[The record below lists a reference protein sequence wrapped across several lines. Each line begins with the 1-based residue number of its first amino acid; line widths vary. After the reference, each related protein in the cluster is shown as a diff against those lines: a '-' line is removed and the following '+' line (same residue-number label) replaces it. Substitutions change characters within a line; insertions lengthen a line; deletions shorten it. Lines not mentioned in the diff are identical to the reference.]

1 MVENPSNDGYDKHW
15 GDLADLIRIIDL
27 QPSAPGVFT
36 AAPHPGAR
44 RNVVEGSQMLAQAV
58 VAASRAVPDKRAVSA
73 YAQFARVAAF
83 HLPLNFHAEVLQSG
97 RTFASVSVTA
107 EQEGKLRCP
116 ALVLMD
122 SGADDLITHQMKMP
136 DVPGPEDC
144 PDFNFGMTGRDVRF
158 VNGDYR
164 PHEHRI
170 GRPILNCWVRCRD
183 KPETQLLNQALLTQC
198 VGHMTIGASLLPH
211 AGMKEGDAHVTLS
224 TGVMAISIAY
234 HADADVS
241 GWILYSN
248 PSIHAGRG
256 LAQGQGAVFSQDGVL
271 LASYTVT
278 AMVRA
283 FDRPVEG
290 IDVPANKL
298 M

>member
-1 MVENPSNDGYDKHW
+1 
-15 GDLADLIRIIDL
+15 
-27 QPSAPGVFT
+27 
-36 AAPHPGAR
+36 
-44 RNVVEGSQMLAQAV
+44 
-58 VAASRAVPDKRAVSA
+58 
-73 YAQFARVAAF
+73 
-83 HLPLNFHAEVLQSG
+83 
-97 RTFASVSVTA
+97 
-107 EQEGKLRCP
+107 
-116 ALVLMD
+116 
-122 SGADDLITHQMKMP
+122 MKMP

-278 AMVRA
+278 AMIRS
-283 FDRPVEG
+283 EEHTSELQS
-290 IDVPANKL
+290 L
-298 M
+298 MRISYAVFCLKKKQH

>member
-1 MVENPSNDGYDKHW
+1 
-15 GDLADLIRIIDL
+15 
-27 QPSAPGVFT
+27 
-36 AAPHPGAR
+36 
-44 RNVVEGSQMLAQAV
+44 MLAQAV

-158 VNGDYR
+158 VNGNYR
-164 PHEHRI
+164 RSEELRV
-170 GRPILNCWVRCRD
+170 GKEAVRTCGSRG
-183 KPETQLLNQALLTQC
+183 E
-198 VGHMTIGASLLPH
+198 
-211 AGMKEGDAHVTLS
+211 
-224 TGVMAISIAY
+224 
-234 HADADVS
+234 
-241 GWILYSN
+241 
-248 PSIHAGRG
+248 PSHSR
-256 LAQGQGAVFSQDGVL
+256 QEP
-271 LASYTVT
+271 YTH
-278 AMVRA
+278 
-283 FDRPVEG
+283 D
-290 IDVPANKL
+290 IDVTQ
-298 M
+298 